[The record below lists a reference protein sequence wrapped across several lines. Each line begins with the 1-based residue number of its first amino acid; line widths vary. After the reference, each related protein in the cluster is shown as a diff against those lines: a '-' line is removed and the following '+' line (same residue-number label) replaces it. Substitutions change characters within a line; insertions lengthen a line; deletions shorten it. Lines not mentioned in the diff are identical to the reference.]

1 MECLRAPDAYV
12 GFVLR
17 DERNPSA
24 VSLGGVLASLRGE
37 TGGDRLSSSEPF
49 VWIRRRQGDKGG
61 GREDGRMFGY
71 IRPHARAVSGSCGGK
86 HQKSGNTDAIAL
98 KQSRVRDGLKIADEI
113 TV

>member
-49 VWIRRRQGDKGG
+49 VWIRRRQGDKEGG
-61 GREDGRMFGY
+61 EGRRADVWIYTSTRSGRFW
-71 IRPHARAVSGSCGGK
+71 
-86 HQKSGNTDAIAL
+86 QL
-98 KQSRVRDGLKIADEI
+98 
-113 TV
+113 